1 MGPGGIATIIAAS
14 SLAVI
19 AIAIAY
25 VVIRVGRLVD
35 EAKASLKAITDETA
49 PLIDEVHTTV
59 TLVNGPLQSINK
71 VTKNIEELSDKVTE
85 ATTGFMNKNGSAVKV
100 ACALLSAAQMSKESI
115 LTDLVWPVFISFN
128 STVPLEI
135 SDSPKTMT

>member
-14 SLAVI
+14 SLAII

-25 VVIRVGRLVD
+25 VVIRVGRLID
-35 EAKASLKAITDETA
+35 EAKASLKAITAETA

-59 TLVNGPLQSINK
+59 TLVNGPLHSINR
-71 VTKNIEELSDKVTE
+71 VSKNIEELSEKVAE

-100 ACALLSAAQMSKESI
+100 AGALLSAAQMSKG
-115 LTDLVWPVFISFN
+115 LTKNNKP
-128 STVPLEI
+128 E
-135 SDSPKTMT
+135 

>member
-25 VVIRVGRLVD
+25 VVIRVGRLID
-35 EAKASLKAITDETA
+35 EAKASLKALTDETA

-59 TLVNGPLQSINK
+59 TLVNGPLQSINRI
-71 VTKNIEELSDKVTE
+71 TKNAEDISSKVTE
-85 ATTGFMNKNGSAVKV
+85 ATAGFLHKNGSAVKV
-100 ACALLSAAQMSKESI
+100 AGALLSAAQMSKGRSKKKKAE
-115 LTDLVWPVFISFN
+115 
-128 STVPLEI
+128 
-135 SDSPKTMT
+135 

>member
-19 AIAIAY
+19 AIAVAY
-25 VVIRVGRLVD
+25 VVVRLGRLID
-35 EAKASLKAITDETA
+35 EAKTSLKTLTEETA

-59 TLVNGPLQSINK
+59 TLVNGPLHSINR
-71 VTKNIEELSDKVTE
+71 VTKNIEDLSDKVNQ

-100 ACALLSAAQMSKESI
+100 AGALLSAAQMSKGR
-115 LTDLVWPVFISFN
+115 
-128 STVPLEI
+128 
-135 SDSPKTMT
+135 PKKKKAE